1 MDSGAAGTQSGIWP
15 PRPPGV
21 TQDPVKTRSP
31 SILMASAAVALAL
44 LGYSLV
50 SPLEA
55 LAVGSAAITLAVVL
69 LRMSVALRER
79 SHQLAHSREEALTDS
94 LTGLGNRRRLLADLD
109 RATATARED
118 APRALLLLDLDG
130 FKVYNDRYGHP
141 AGDALLTRLG
151 ARLAGAA
158 AALGRAYRLGGD
170 EFCVIALGGD
180 EEAQALAG
188 ACTVALSDH
197 HDGVDITSSYGL
209 VILPRDA
216 RDSAEALKQADQ
228 RVYAQKGRRQ
238 RFSVSRQT
246 GNALL
251 QALHERDPRLR
262 AHLGDVAELAIG
274 VGHRLGLTDDG
285 LDDLVCAAELHDVG
299 KVGVP
304 NEILQKRGPLDDVE
318 WAVMHD
324 HTIAG
329 DRILSAAPA
338 LSPVAKIVRSSHER
352 YDGLG
357 YPDGLSGAKI
367 PLGARIIAVCDAYD
381 AMTTDRPYRRAV
393 GSEDALAELCRCA
406 GYQFD
411 PDVVAAFC
419 EAIESPSWGIGDQR
433 TWRAARAAD
442 RTAAALA

>member
-1 MDSGAAGTQSGIWP
+1 
-15 PRPPGV
+15 
-21 TQDPVKTRSP
+21 VKTRSP

-44 LGYSLV
+44 LAYHLV

-79 SHQLAHSREEALTDS
+79 SRQLAHSREEALTDS

-109 RATATARED
+109 RAVSAARED

-130 FKVYNDRYGHP
+130 FKLYNDRYGHP
-141 AGDALLTRLG
+141 AGDALLSRLG
-151 ARLAGAA
+151 TRLAGAA

-188 ACTVALSDH
+188 ACTAALSERR
-197 HDGVDITSSYGL
+197 DGVDVTSSCGM

-216 RDSAEALKQADQ
+216 RESGEALKQADQ
-228 RVYAQKGRRQ
+228 RVYAHKGRRQ
-238 RFSVSRQT
+238 RYSVSRQT

-262 AHLGDVAELAIG
+262 EHLGNVTELAIG
-274 VGHRLGLTDDG
+274 VGHRLGLMDDA

-304 NEILQKRGPLDDVE
+304 NEILHKSGPLDDVE
-318 WAVMHD
+318 WAVMHG

-357 YPDGLSGAKI
+357 YPDRLSGQKI

-381 AMTTDRPYRRAV
+381 AMTSQRPYRRAV
-393 GSEDALAELCRCA
+393 GREEALAELCRCA
-406 GYQFD
+406 GHQFD

-419 EAIESPSWGIGDQR
+419 DAIEAPSWGIRDQR
-433 TWRAARAAD
+433 AWSAVRRTDD
-442 RTAAALA
+442 RMTAAQLSA

>member
-1 MDSGAAGTQSGIWP
+1 
-15 PRPPGV
+15 
-21 TQDPVKTRSP
+21 
-31 SILMASAAVALAL
+31 MASAAVALAL
-44 LGYSLV
+44 LGYHLV

-55 LAVGSAAITLAVVL
+55 LVVGSAAIILALVL
-69 LRMSVALRER
+69 LRMSAALREHSR
-79 SHQLAHSREEALTDS
+79 QLAHSREEALTDP

-109 RATATARED
+109 RAVGGARED

-130 FKVYNDRYGHP
+130 FKLYNDRYGHP
-141 AGDALLTRLG
+141 AGDDLLSRLG
-151 ARLAGAA
+151 RRLDGAA
-158 AALGRAYRLGGD
+158 GTLGRAYRLGGD
-170 EFCVIALGGD
+170 EFCVIAPGGD

-188 ACTVALSDH
+188 ACTAALSERS
-197 HDGVDITSSYGL
+197 DGVDITSSHGI

-216 RDSAEALKQADQ
+216 RDSGEALKQADQ

-251 QALHERDPRLR
+251 QALQERDPRLR
-262 AHLGDVAELAIG
+262 DHLGQVAELALG
-274 VGHRLGLTDDG
+274 TGQRLGLSDEE

-304 NEILQKRGPLDDVE
+304 TEILQKCGPLDEVE
-318 WAVMHD
+318 WSVMHG

-329 DRILSAAPA
+329 HRILSAAPA

-381 AMTTDRPYRRAV
+381 AMTTDRPYQRAIDRE
-393 GSEDALAELCRCA
+393 GALAELCRCA

-419 EAIESPSWGIGDQR
+419 DWIEASHWDHRPERNWSALRVP
-433 TWRAARAAD
+433 D
-442 RTAAALA
+442 RMALA